1 LIKALDIAFKDLRH
15 AFRSAVGLVFMFGL
29 PLMVTGMFYLMF
41 GSAARSGSFELSRV
55 RVVVANQDLGG
66 PRLQAGSGTLP
77 EGIKAD
83 TLSELVVAVLQS
95 EDLSDLLEV
104 SLVANAAAARQAV
117 DSQQAQVAVI
127 IPPGFSEQFGDMN
140 SQATVEFYQ
149 DPTLTIGPGIVRAI
163 LNRFMDSISGVKIAV
178 DQALDQIEAGEAALV
193 GQVIEAYLTSSRTQ
207 TGDPAGEFLEIHA
220 PSGVVEETNPVLAIV
235 APIMG
240 GMMVFYAFYTGVS
253 SAEGILQEDEQHTLS
268 RLFTTPTSRQTILT
282 GKFLAVFLTV
292 SVQVLTLLLASHLIF
307 GIDWGAP
314 KAVAML
320 VVGIIL
326 AASSF
331 GIFVNSLLK
340 DTRQGGMIFGGVVT
354 LTGMLGMIRVFG
366 MNSAAATRMGDS
378 VALLVPQG
386 WAVRGLTEALNRQL
400 PAQVL
405 PELLALLAWSAVFF
419 TLGIWRFRRRYG

>member
-1 LIKALDIAFKDLRH
+1 MKVLAIALKDMRH
-15 AFRSAVGLVFMFGL
+15 ALRSAIGLVFMFGL

-41 GSAARSGSFELSRV
+41 GQAVRSGSFELGRI
-55 RVVVANQDLGG
+55 RVVVANQDQAA
-66 PRLQAGSGTLP
+66 PRLQAGSGSLP
-77 EGIKAD
+77 EGIEAN

-95 EDLSDLLEV
+95 KDLADLLEV
-104 SLVANAAAARQAV
+104 SLVPDAAAARQAV

-127 IPPGFSEQFGDMN
+127 IPPGFSKQFADIN

-178 DQALDQIEAGEAALV
+178 DQALDQIDADQAALV
-193 GQVIEAYLTSSRTQ
+193 GQVIEAYLASSRTQ
-207 TGDPAGEFLEIHA
+207 TGDAAGEFLEIHA

-240 GMMVFYAFYTGVS
+240 GMMIFYAFYTGVS
-253 SAEGILQEDEQHTLS
+253 TAESILLEDEQRTLP
-268 RLFTTPTSRQTILT
+268 RLFTTPTSRSAILT

-292 SVQVLTLLLASHLIF
+292 SVQVVTLILVSHLIF
-307 GIDWGAP
+307 GIAWGAP
-314 KAVAML
+314 QAVAM
-320 VVGIIL
+320 VAGGVIL

-340 DTRQGGMIFGGVVT
+340 DTRQGGIIFGGVLTV
-354 LTGMLGMIRVFG
+354 TGMLGMIRIFG
-366 MNSAAATRMGDS
+366 STSSAAARMGDT
-378 VALLVPQG
+378 VGLLVPQG
-386 WAVRGLTEALNRQL
+386 WAVRGLIEALNLQP

-405 PELLALLAWSAVFF
+405 PELLALLAWSSVFF
-419 TLGIWRFRRRYG
+419 TLGIWRFRKRYG

>member
-1 LIKALDIAFKDLRH
+1 
-15 AFRSAVGLVFMFGL
+15 MFGL

-41 GSAARSGSFELSRV
+41 GQAARSGSFELARI
-55 RVVVANQDLGG
+55 RVVVANEDLEA
-66 PRLQAGSGTLP
+66 PRLQTGSGALP

-95 EDLSDLLEV
+95 KDLADLLEV
-104 SLVANAAAARQAV
+104 SLAPDATAARQVV

-127 IPPGFSEQFGDMN
+127 IPSGFSKQFADIN

-178 DQALDQIEAGEAALV
+178 DQVLDQTDADQVALV
-193 GQVIEAYLTSSRTQ
+193 GQVIDAYLATSRTQ
-207 TGDPAGEFLEIHA
+207 TSNAADEFLEIHA
-220 PSGVVEETNPVLAIV
+220 PSGEVEETNPVLAIV

-240 GMMVFYAFYTGVS
+240 GMMVFYAIYTGVS
-253 SAEGILQEDEQHTLS
+253 TAESILEEDEQRTLP
-268 RLFTTPTSRQTILT
+268 RLFTTPTSRQAILT

-292 SVQVLTLLLASHLIF
+292 SVQVVTLLVASHLIF

-314 KAVAML
+314 QAVAML
-320 VVGIIL
+320 AGGIIL
-326 AASSF
+326 VASST

-340 DTRQGGMIFGGVVT
+340 DTRQGGIIFGGVLT
-354 LTGMLGMIRVFG
+354 ITGMLGMIRIFG
-366 MNSAAATRMGDS
+366 SASSAAARMGDS
-378 VALLVPQG
+378 VGLLVPQG
-386 WAVRGLTEALNRQL
+386 WAVRGLVESLNRQP

-405 PELLALLAWSAVFF
+405 PELLALLAWSCVFF
-419 TLGIWRFRRRYG
+419 TLGIWRFRKRYG

>member
-1 LIKALDIAFKDLRH
+1 MKDIRH
-15 AFRSAVGLVFMFGL
+15 ALRSTIGLVFMFGL

-41 GSAARSGSFELSRV
+41 GQAARSGSFELARI
-55 RVVVANQDLGG
+55 RVVVANEDLEA
-66 PRLQAGSGTLP
+66 PRLQTGSGALP

-95 EDLSDLLEV
+95 KDLADLLEV
-104 SLVANAAAARQAV
+104 SLAPDATAARQVV

-127 IPPGFSEQFGDMN
+127 IPSGFSKQFADIN

-178 DQALDQIEAGEAALV
+178 DQVLDQTDADQVALV
-193 GQVIEAYLTSSRTQ
+193 GQVIDAYLATSRTQ
-207 TGDPAGEFLEIHA
+207 TSNAADEFLEIHA
-220 PSGVVEETNPVLAIV
+220 PSGEVEETNPVLAIV

-240 GMMVFYAFYTGVS
+240 GMMVFYAIYTGVS
-253 SAEGILQEDEQHTLS
+253 TAESILEEDEQRTLP
-268 RLFTTPTSRQTILT
+268 RLFTTPTSRQAILT

-292 SVQVLTLLLASHLIF
+292 SVQVVTLLVASHLIF

-314 KAVAML
+314 QAVAML
-320 VVGIIL
+320 AGGIIL
-326 AASSF
+326 VASST

-340 DTRQGGMIFGGVVT
+340 DTRQGGIIFGGVLT
-354 LTGMLGMIRVFG
+354 ITGMLGMIRIFG
-366 MNSAAATRMGDS
+366 SASSAAARMGDS
-378 VALLVPQG
+378 VGLLVPQG
-386 WAVRGLTEALNRQL
+386 WAVRGLVESLNRQP

-405 PELLALLAWSAVFF
+405 PELLALLAWSCVFF
-419 TLGIWRFRRRYG
+419 TLGIWRFRKRYG